1 MGIYFAN
8 IIIVIVASIL
18 CKCRIIGIEGQK
30 IKGEKVYGLIVCVS
44 FTFIMALRDISVGVD
59 TAPYS
64 RIFNTIANAD
74 GFIVAIKEA
83 PLTAPVYVIFCK
95 ALSYISK
102 DPQILIIA
110 SALIINIGLILLVNK
125 VSVNVS
131 ASYLAWIGLTLFYCS
146 MNGSRQCIA
155 LVLAL
160 HALVLLSDNI
170 KNKRAWWLFAIAIM
184 IHSTAIILVFAIGG
198 IILEKKLGDNK
209 ICISVSIIASL
220 VIAVGY
226 GIGVKLL
233 LHFVPRYSMYTM
245 EGSTYSIFNST
256 GGGRI
261 VLLYIILFGIDM
273 LWILRK
279 QNTNKSEDEFVEK
292 MLPALLFGAI
302 FGIINSKNELINR
315 LLWYYLGIYVLCI
328 PSVLSKYKKFERL
341 ILTVGVVAV
350 LLTYSIISLRE
361 NQNGVV
367 PYSFFW

>member
-1 MGIYFAN
+1 
-8 IIIVIVASIL
+8 
-18 CKCRIIGIEGQK
+18 
-30 IKGEKVYGLIVCVS
+30 
-44 FTFIMALRDISVGVD
+44 
-59 TAPYS
+59 
-64 RIFNTIANAD
+64 
-74 GFIVAIKEA
+74 
-83 PLTAPVYVIFCK
+83 
-95 ALSYISK
+95 
-102 DPQILIIA
+102 
-110 SALIINIGLILLVNK
+110 
-125 VSVNVS
+125 
-131 ASYLAWIGLTLFYCS
+131 
-146 MNGSRQCIA
+146 
-155 LVLAL
+155 
-160 HALVLLSDNI
+160 
-170 KNKRAWWLFAIAIM
+170 M
-184 IHSTAIILVFAIGG
+184 ICL
-198 IILEKKLGDNK
+198 
-209 ICISVSIIASL
+209 
-220 VIAVGY
+220 GY

-245 EGSTYSIFNST
+245 DGSTYSIFNST

>member
-1 MGIYFAN
+1 
-8 IIIVIVASIL
+8 
-18 CKCRIIGIEGQK
+18 
-30 IKGEKVYGLIVCVS
+30 
-44 FTFIMALRDISVGVD
+44 
-59 TAPYS
+59 
-64 RIFNTIANAD
+64 
-74 GFIVAIKEA
+74 
-83 PLTAPVYVIFCK
+83 
-95 ALSYISK
+95 
-102 DPQILIIA
+102 
-110 SALIINIGLILLVNK
+110 
-125 VSVNVS
+125 
-131 ASYLAWIGLTLFYCS
+131 

-245 EGSTYSIFNST
+245 DGSTYSIFNST